1 MSQELKKYLEAQI
14 QHVAQE
20 QLKAN
25 EFVVKANGAIA
36 AYQLAIQK
44 IDEEAAASSNI
55 EASDN
60 AEPAKPGD

>member
-14 QHVAQE
+14 QHVVQE

-25 EFVVKANGAIA
+25 EFVVKAAGAIA

-44 IDEEAAASSNI
+44 IDEEAAAAFN
-55 EASDN
+55 EFAAAAPED
-60 AEPAKPGD
+60 KPGD